1 MIRSLKKII
10 WKVVTRGITP
20 MTSHVGVS
28 PSARRSGLPRAGLA
42 WWRRWVAYCGGGAGD
57 TMTSPS

>member
-1 MIRSLKKII
+1 MI

-28 PSARRSGLPRAGLA
+28 PSARRSDLPRAGLA

-57 TMTSPS
+57 TTTSPS